1 MFGRRTP
8 AKTPRQQSRTSQL
21 RRYISARSPSVL
33 NQSLNSPSS
42 ISEYA
47 CNTTLPGFVL
57 EAISALKDFPSTT
70 VRIGDNGWSWLIQG
84 TRMLVW
90 SHQHAASGNTGI
102 TPCIELKLPMAT
114 TCALTHIDEDL
125 STISVTSEGNV
136 YYWKNINTSSVQ
148 VDITGEIFTLG
159 HIPFQVQPIAPRGYV
174 VVTTTGSLFYV
185 KVTED
190 TITYSQI
197 QMERSSF
204 FGIGRRVSALFFTPA
219 TCEKK
224 VVKLVSSPV
233 AKLPGSYDLLLLSDA
248 SLQWLRIATSVTGN
262 HIDIT
267 TSFEVGIDETLRQK
281 VHTSLGIEGESTI
294 EALDV
299 SYACKKSYIALLL
312 SVTTGGSTK
321 LAVCLVNNSQ
331 EMNMEECGVFVVQNA
346 ISGSPNASL
355 VVEETKTL
363 PFSFAISTNNDVILK
378 TTDGSRSNE
387 DVIKVETP
395 DKVLSTGCFERR
407 FLYITALKGMKMC
420 VSSALPPQ
428 QQEIFTPT
436 KNPSAVNVVPT
447 NLLSRSEQF
456 DGDNKVH
463 QLQSAFLT
471 FCRLKKA
478 QAHKM
483 IADNFPDTSTML
495 DESVVIVSTNLLDD
509 QPACDPRWAQNTS
522 TASQRDDSG
531 GSLILSE
538 QLRDK
543 QSAHNLLLDF
553 LKEVGVWDR
562 LSYIPDGA
570 GKLVTKSM
578 LCSHAEK
585 LATALVLWQ
594 KFNTQKR
601 ILDNAVEKVL
611 LDRGTYNYGS
621 TGPLTNQDLFFREV
635 SKIDEIFPYIYE
647 EQEKSLTLSG
657 LEPRDRLNI
666 ITGMTAL
673 FEKILLESHKYRTDN
688 AAMLEDVNFIPWT
701 AVGHNMRNIVIKQ
714 HGLLLERGLT
724 ETSDGNQLNMVYN
737 QLASLSDA
745 LLDDYQYQTSNDDV
759 KQEFDQLRLK
769 LIQPLSSTGK
779 KDLALSL
786 AEKHQ
791 DYLTLLEICQSTG
804 NDEKFIS
811 YMENLKS
818 SPDGQQDQGFA
829 TFVFNYY
836 YDNGYHEK
844 LLNCCDG
851 SESEQLQIKLSEFLT
866 NHPKL
871 AWMHQIK
878 RGDLTASSATLLDLA
893 AEETEKLANKK
904 TYLSLG
910 KLAAVWADEDPED
923 DLIEE
928 IDSQQTMIEYQETLP
943 LYLLEQLDL
952 KYEEMPVFTPE
963 KLLELYIGDDNV
975 NANEVDFKK
984 AFELTTFMQDRMQ
997 AHEYKLL
1004 IWCRAI
1010 LRDSWNNI
1018 DPNVDPFD
1026 KCSHTLLFKLIKLCY
1041 TEGLLPEIVPEADEL
1056 VLRDEISALTQNV
1069 SFEYFI
1075 RASLERITRLL
1086 V

>member
-21 RRYISARSPSVL
+21 RRYITARSPSVL

-70 VRIGDNGWSWLIQG
+70 VQIGGNGWSWLIQG

-90 SHQHAASGNTGI
+90 SHQHAATGSTGI

-114 TCALTHIDEDL
+114 TCNLTYVEEDL
-125 STISVTSEGNV
+125 STISVTTEGNV
-136 YYWKNINTSSVQ
+136 YYWKNINTSSIQ
-148 VDITGEIFTLG
+148 VDITGEIFTMG
-159 HIPFQVQPIAPRGYV
+159 HIPYQIQPIAPHGYI
-174 VVTTTGSLFYV
+174 VVTTTGSLFYI

-190 TITYSQI
+190 SVVCSQI
-197 QMERSSF
+197 ELERSSF
-204 FGIGRRVSALFFTPA
+204 FGIGRRVSALFFTPS
-219 TCEKK
+219 TSDKK
-224 VVKLVSSPV
+224 IVRFVSSPV
-233 AKLPGSYDLLLLSDA
+233 AKLPGSYDLLLLSDT
-248 SLQWLRIATSVTGN
+248 SLQYLRITTSSNGN
-262 HIDIT
+262 QIDIT
-267 TSFEVGIDETLRQK
+267 NSYEVGVNDTLRQK
-281 VHTSLGIEGESTI
+281 VATTLAIEGECSLT
-294 EALDV
+294 ALDI
-299 SYACKKSYIALLL
+299 SYACKKTYIVLLI
-312 SVTTGGSTK
+312 SVNSK
-321 LAVCLVNNSQ
+321 LVLCLVNNTQ
-331 EMNMEECGVFVVQNA
+331 QDVNMEQCVVLPVQNT
-346 ISGSPNASL
+346 ISGPPTKASL
-355 VVEETKTL
+355 VVEDTKTL
-363 PFSFAISTNNDVILK
+363 PFSFAVSTKNDVIMK
-378 TTDGSRSNE
+378 TTDGSRCNE
-387 DVIKVETP
+387 DVVKVETP
-395 DKVLSTGCFERR
+395 DEVLSVGCYERR

-420 VSSALPPQ
+420 ASSALPAQQQ

-436 KNPSAVNVVPT
+436 KAPSNVVPT
-447 NLLSRSEQF
+447 NLLTTRSEQF
-456 DGDNKVH
+456 DGDNKAH

-483 IADNFPDTSTML
+483 VSDNFPDTSTVL

-509 QPACDPRWAQNTS
+509 QPACDPRWAQNTTNMQS
-522 TASQRDDSG
+522 NDGG

-553 LKEVGVWDR
+553 LKEVGIWDR
-562 LSYIPDGA
+562 LSYIPDGT
-570 GKLVTKSM
+570 GKLVTKSIV
-578 LCSHAEK
+578 CSHAEK

-647 EQEKSLTLSG
+647 EEEKSLTLAG

-673 FEKILLESHKYRTDN
+673 FQEILLQSYKYRAGN
-688 AAMLEDVNFIPWT
+688 ASMLENVDFVPWT
-701 AVGHNMRNIVIKQ
+701 AGNMRTIVIKQ

-724 ETSDGNQLNMVYN
+724 ETSDGNQLNLVYN

-745 LLDDYQYQTSNDDV
+745 LLDDYQHETTND
-759 KQEFDQLRLK
+759 KQEFNQLRSK
-769 LIQPLSSTGK
+769 LIQPLSCTGK

-804 NDEKFIS
+804 NNNKFTH
-811 YMENLKS
+811 YMENLQSNK
-818 SPDGQQDQGFA
+818 GEEGFA
-829 TFVFNYY
+829 SFVFNYY
-836 YDNGYHEK
+836 YDNGCHEK

-851 SESEQLQIKLSEFLT
+851 SNSEALQNELSGFLQ

-878 RGDLTASSATLLDLA
+878 RGDLTSSSSTLLHLA
-893 AEETEKLANKK
+893 AEETEKLADKK

-910 KLAAVWADEDPED
+910 KLAAVWADDDPED
-923 DLIEE
+923 DVIQD
-928 IDSQQTMIEYQETLP
+928 IDNQQSLLEYQETLP
-943 LYLLEQLDL
+943 LYLLQQLDIN
-952 KYEEMPVFTPE
+952 YDEMPVFTAA
-963 KLLELYIGDDNV
+963 KLLQLYIGDDNV

-984 AFELTTFMQDRMQ
+984 AFELTTYLHDRLQ

-1026 KCSHTLLFKLIKLCY
+1026 KYSHTLLFKLIKLCY
-1041 TEGLLPEIVPEADEL
+1041 TEGLLSEIVPDTEQL
-1056 VLRDEISALTQNV
+1056 VGREEIASLTHNV
-1069 SFEYFI
+1069 SFQYFL

-1086 V
+1086 L